1 MKMPRTPP
9 AAGALG
15 ADVKGELEAHT
26 GEKQS
31 SLQGQRGHLHLS
43 IPVNTQEPEVTQES
57 KPEGTSRD
65 DSVGVQ
71 RKLQ

>member
-31 SLQGQRGHLHLS
+31 SLQGQRGHLHL
-43 IPVNTQEPEVTQES
+43 NTQEPEVTQES

-65 DSVGVQ
+65 DSVSVQ
-71 RKLQ
+71 LKLQ